1 MPIELTAAKCPC
13 CGANLLLNEQMESG
27 FCQYCGSKIIV
38 QAAIAFNKVMVE
50 GTVKTKADDFSIK
63 AGVLESYNGEDV
75 EISIPSNVIS
85 VGSNA
90 FANCFCLRS
99 IVIPE
104 SVTSI
109 GNYAFNGCSGL
120 TSITIPKSV
129 TSIGCCAFLGCS
141 GLTSITIP
149 DSVTNIGSSAF
160 LGCSGLTSITI
171 PESVTSIGNDVF
183 ARCSGLTSIT
193 IPKSVTVIGDY
204 AFKGCS
210 GLTSITIPKSVSYI
224 GRSAFEG
231 CSGLTSITISESL
244 IKIIEKHVDV
254 FYKSNN
260 IEKCIII
267 RERDGVEQSVDLN
280 NPIDLDNYYKLL
292 HYIPKCSDHYKTV
305 EKWKK
310 YGDCQHC
317 GGNIRFGKCRN
328 CGAKKDY

>member
-1 MPIELTAAKCPC
+1 
-13 CGANLLLNEQMESG
+13 MESG

-141 GLTSITIP
+141 GLTSITI
-149 DSVTNIGSSAF
+149 
-160 LGCSGLTSITI
+160 
-171 PESVTSIGNDVF
+171 
-183 ARCSGLTSIT
+183 
-193 IPKSVTVIGDY
+193 
-204 AFKGCS
+204 
-210 GLTSITIPKSVSYI
+210 
-224 GRSAFEG
+224 
-231 CSGLTSITISESL
+231 SESL